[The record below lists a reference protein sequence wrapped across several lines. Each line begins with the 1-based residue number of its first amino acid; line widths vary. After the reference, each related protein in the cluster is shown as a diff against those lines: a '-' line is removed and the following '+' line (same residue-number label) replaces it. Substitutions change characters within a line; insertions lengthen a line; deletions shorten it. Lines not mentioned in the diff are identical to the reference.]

1 MSNEATTRARILE
14 VAMDLFGTHGYHRTS
29 VRAIAEQLGIS
40 KAGVLYHYPSKYDIL
55 AGLAEPLLVAMEGV
69 VAEAGHPDP
78 CEARRRVVEGL
89 LDVFLTHRY
98 LLRLNVRDLALAA
111 PGSIFERFS
120 KVMMQ
125 ANILVAGPEATFA
138 ERVRATQAVAGL
150 SDPVVLYAE
159 APVDQLRAEVLEG
172 VRLLLAPSDRTSSTD
187 RTPTAAKGRPA
198 ALTAERI
205 ELARR
210 MRDTER
216 RSVPDIARE
225 LGVSRA
231 TLYRYLK

>member
-1 MSNEATTRARILE
+1 VSDETTTRARILE

-55 AGLAEPLLVAMEGV
+55 AGLAEPFLAAMERT
-69 VAEAGHPDP
+69 VAEAGDPDP

-89 LDVFLTHRY
+89 LDVFLAHRY

-125 ANILVAGPEATFA
+125 ANILVAGPDASFA

-159 APVDQLRAEVLEG
+159 APVDQLRSEVLEG
-172 VRLLLAPSDRTSSTD
+172 VRLLLAPAD
-187 RTPTAAKGRPA
+187 RTPPAAASRGRPV
-198 ALTAERI
+198 ALTPQQV

-210 MRDTER
+210 RHDAEGR
-216 RSVPDIARE
+216 GVAEIARE

>member
-1 MSNEATTRARILE
+1 MSDETTTRARILE
-14 VAMDLFGTHGYHRTS
+14 VAMDLFGAHGYHRTS

-55 AGLAEPLLVAMEGV
+55 AGLAEPFLAAMERT
-69 VAEAGHPDP
+69 VAEAGDPDP
-78 CEARRRVVEGL
+78 CESRRRVIEGL
-89 LDVFLTHRY
+89 LDVFLDHRY

-125 ANILVAGPEATFA
+125 ANILVAGPDASFA

-159 APVDQLRAEVLEG
+159 APVDQLRTEVLEG
-172 VRLLLAPSDRTSSTD
+172 VRLLLAPTD
-187 RTPTAAKGRPA
+187 WTPPAAASRGRPV
-198 ALTAERI
+198 ALTPQQV

-210 MRDTER
+210 RHDVQGRGVAE
-216 RSVPDIARE
+216 IARE

>member
-1 MSNEATTRARILE
+1 
-14 VAMDLFGTHGYHRTS
+14 MDLFGTHGYHRTS

-55 AGLAEPLLVAMEGV
+55 AGLAEPFLAAMERT
-69 VAEAGHPDP
+69 VAEAGDPDP

-125 ANILVAGPEATFA
+125 ANILVAGPDASFA

-159 APVDQLRAEVLEG
+159 APVDQLRSEVLEG
-172 VRLLLAPSDRTSSTD
+172 VRLLLAPTD
-187 RTPTAAKGRPA
+187 RTPPAAASRGRPV
-198 ALTAERI
+198 ALTPQQV

-210 MRDTER
+210 RHDVEGR
-216 RSVPDIARE
+216 GVAEIARE

>member
-1 MSNEATTRARILE
+1 MSDETTTRARILE

-55 AGLAEPLLVAMEGV
+55 AGLAEPLLAAMERTI
-69 VAEAGHPDP
+69 AEAADPDP
-78 CEARRRVVEGL
+78 CEARRRVIEGL
-89 LDVFLTHRY
+89 LEVFLAHRY

-111 PGSIFERFS
+111 PGTIFERFS
-120 KVMMQ
+120 TTMMQ
-125 ANILVAGPEATFA
+125 ANILVAGPDATFA

-159 APVDQLRAEVLEG
+159 APVEQLRAEVLEG
-172 VRLLLAPSDRTSSTD
+172 VRLLLAPTD
-187 RTPTAAKGRPA
+187 PAPSASGTRGRPA
-198 ALTAERI
+198 AMTAERI

-210 MRDTER
+210 LRDGEG

>member
-1 MSNEATTRARILE
+1 MSDDTTTRARILE

-55 AGLAEPLLVAMEGV
+55 AGLAEPFLAAMERT
-69 VAEAGHPDP
+69 VAEAGDPDP
-78 CEARRRVVEGL
+78 CEARRRVIEGL
-89 LDVFLTHRY
+89 LDVFLAHRY

-125 ANILVAGPEATFA
+125 ANILVAGPDASFA

-159 APVDQLRAEVLEG
+159 APVDQLRTEVLEG
-172 VRLLLAPSDRTSSTD
+172 VRLLLAPTD
-187 RTPTAAKGRPA
+187 RTPPATVSRGRPV
-198 ALTAERI
+198 ALTPQQVEF
-205 ELARR
+205 ARR
-210 MRDTER
+210 QHDVEGRGVAE
-216 RSVPDIARE
+216 IARE